1 MDDFNIICSNFQ
13 EKIVNVF
20 NEEDNIPFL
29 IKYYLF
35 KDVWKT
41 VKNKKQE
48 IDINIQLLKK
58 QKKKILKKEIPLDQI
73 IKKEGEEQ

>member
-1 MDDFNIICSNFQ
+1 MDDFNMICFNFQ
-13 EKIVNVF
+13 EKIVNIF

-41 VKNKKQE
+41 VKSKKQE

-58 QKKKILKKEIPLDQI
+58 QEKKILKKEIPLDQI
-73 IKKEGEEQ
+73 TRKEGEEQ

>member
-58 QKKKILKKEIPLDQI
+58 QEKKILKKEIPLDQI
-73 IKKEGEEQ
+73 IKREGEEQ

>member
-58 QKKKILKKEIPLDQI
+58 QEKKILKKEIPLDQI

>member
-48 IDINIQLLKK
+48 IDINIQLSKK
-58 QKKKILKKEIPLDQI
+58 QEKKILKKEIPLDQI

>member
-48 IDINIQLLKK
+48 IDINI
-58 QKKKILKKEIPLDQI
+58 
-73 IKKEGEEQ
+73 

>member
-1 MDDFNIICSNFQ
+1 MDDFNVICSNFQ

-20 NEEDNIPFL
+20 NEENNIPFL

-58 QKKKILKKEIPLDQI
+58 QEKKILKKEIPLDQI
-73 IKKEGEEQ
+73 IKKEREEQ